1 MTEMEPT
8 IEEWRRL
15 YNAAVKFKQHEC
27 WNYMWDSDI
36 FGVQNPE
43 TGEIGYC
50 CVMGRNGEHFA
61 LAVYK
66 GSEGLKG
73 LLSIFNGEVDA
84 TSINT
89 LHVQN
94 CLMASFEDRKYL
106 DRRDYE
112 IIKKLGLKFRGRK
125 AWPLFRDYTPGCYPW
140 YLSSKDARFLT
151 TALEQSIEVSMRMR
165 GNPDLLTSNDESL
178 CLVRVPYRVENN
190 IKWKDK
196 WIEPPPII
204 REIKSI
210 DIVKNPKY
218 KKRLENIRKDK
229 NQRGTWEIGMFY
241 SPEGVQEGS
250 ERPYYPKLIVY
261 VDHDSKMILSFF
273 MARPTDYQED
283 FIDRFIS
290 FLENINFLPRKIIAS
305 DVEILALLH
314 PITEE
319 LKELFEADYL
329 EVVEDVQKSMFNFFR

>member
-15 YNAAVKFKQHEC
+15 YNAAIKFKRHEC

-43 TGEIGYC
+43 TAEIGYC

-66 GSEGLKG
+66 GSEGLDG
-73 LLSIFNGEVDA
+73 LLSIFNDEVDA
-84 TSINT
+84 TSINA

-106 DRRDYE
+106 DKRDYE

-125 AWPLFRDYTPGCYPW
+125 AWPLFRDYTPGYHPW

-151 TALEQSIEVSMRMR
+151 IALEQSIEISMRMR

-178 CLVRVPYRVENN
+178 YLVRVPYKVEDN

-196 WIEPPPII
+196 WIKPAPII

-210 DIVKNPKY
+210 DLMKNPKY
-218 KKRLENIRKDK
+218 RKRLKNIRKDK
-229 NQRGTWEIGMFY
+229 NQMGTWEIGTFN
-241 SPEGVQEGS
+241 SPWGVQEGS

-261 VDHDSKMILSFF
+261 VDHDSRMILSFF
-273 MARPTDYQED
+273 MAHPINYQED
-283 FIDRFIS
+283 FIDHFIS
-290 FLENINFLPRKIIAS
+290 FLENINFLPRKIVAS

-319 LKELFEADYL
+319 LKIELFEADYL
-329 EVVEDVQKSMFNFFR
+329 EVVEDVRDFLISSG